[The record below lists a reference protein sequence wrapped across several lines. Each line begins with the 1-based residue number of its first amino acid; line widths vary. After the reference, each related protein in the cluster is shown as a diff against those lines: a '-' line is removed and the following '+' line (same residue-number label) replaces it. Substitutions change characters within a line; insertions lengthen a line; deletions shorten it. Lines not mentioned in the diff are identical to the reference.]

1 MKTLYNKLTNTLKTG
16 FRRFWGTGWTISG
29 IFSLKSFWDL
39 GEATIKIS
47 AQSIGGVK
55 VQTYHISLEEEW
67 TFHG

>member
-16 FRRFWGTGWTISG
+16 FRRFWGTGWTVSVF
-29 IFSLKSFWDL
+29 FSLKSLWDQ
-39 GEATIKIS
+39 GEATIT